1 MTLRKEPPVFR
12 CRCSAL
18 GQLMTPARSKTQT
31 LSETAKSML
40 TLWYKE
46 QLYGRKKEI
55 TSKYMT
61 KGNMVEDHSIEYI
74 NGLYGTDYKKNEKW
88 YENDHIHG
96 TPDIIDDDI
105 IIDIKNSWDFSTF
118 PLFSS
123 NLPTKDYMWQV
134 QAYMML
140 TCKRKGAVVYTL
152 MDLPDEQIEWE
163 WRRSGGFGPVTDEFA
178 ANYKYSDLPH
188 DLRVKRFEVEYSD
201 ELATEIGDKV
211 EAAREFIQM
220 LKY

>member
-1 MTLRKEPPVFR
+1 MALGKEPPTFR

-18 GQLMTPARSKTQT
+18 GQLMTPAKAKGGG

-61 KGNMVEDHSIEYI
+61 KGTTVEDASIEYVNSI
-74 NGLYGTDYKKNEKW
+74 YGTNWKKNEQY
-88 YENDHIHG
+88 YENDIMHG
-96 TPDIIDDDI
+96 TPDIVSDT
-105 IIDIKNSWDFSTF
+105 IIDIKNSWDFTTF

-123 NLPTKDYMWQV
+123 KIPTKDYEWQV
-134 QAYMML
+134 QGYMML
-140 TCKRKGAVVYTL
+140 TGKKQASVIYTL

-163 WRRSGGFGPVTDEFA
+163 YRRSGGTGLVTPEFK
-178 ANYKYSDLPH
+178 ANYKYTDIDH
-188 DLRVKRFEVEYSD
+188 KLRVKRFDFEYSD
-201 ELATEIGDKV
+201 ELADQIVAKV
-211 EAAREFIQM
+211 EEARKFVSM
-220 LKY
+220 LRY